1 MYCEKVTNLKEVRHV
16 LEKLNKEAQA
26 ELKKLFGNDY
36 KNVAF
41 QIIRAVKN
49 EKYLIRLAKTNE
61 PVGVFG
67 IIPQGVNE
75 ADKVGGIFFLTT
87 DNLHKGNKIKLLKGA
102 KRQIAIWEKEYSLIM
117 DSCHKDNKTVA
128 KWLHLLG
135 FKPSKFEDNSIQI
148 YYKGNIE
155 LYKG

>member
-1 MYCEKVTNLKEVRHV
+1 MYQEKAIKLKEVRYV
-16 LEKLNKEAQA
+16 LERLSKEAVA
-26 ELKKLFGNDY
+26 ELQKFFGNDY
-36 KNVAF
+36 KNVTF
-41 QIIRAVKN
+41 QIIRASKG
-49 EKYLIRLAKTNE
+49 EKYLIRLAKNNE

-75 ADKVGGIFFLTT
+75 NDKVGGIFFLAT
-87 DNLHKGNKIKLLKGA
+87 DNIHKGNKIKFLKGA
-102 KRQIAIWEKEYSLIM
+102 KKQIAIWEKEYELLM

-128 KWLHLLG
+128 KWLYLLG
-135 FKPSKFEDNSIQI
+135 FKPSKFEDDDIQI

>member
-1 MYCEKVTNLKEVRHV
+1 MYQEKLTSLKDIRYI
-16 LEKLNKEAQA
+16 LEKLNNEAVA

-36 KNVAF
+36 KNVTF
-41 QIIRAVKN
+41 KIIRVSIG
-49 EKYLIRLAKTNE
+49 EKYLIRLAKNNE

-67 IIPQGVNE
+67 IIPQD
-75 ADKVGGIFFLTT
+75 DKVGGIFFLTT

-102 KRQIAIWEKEYSLIM
+102 KKQIAIWEQKYELIM
-117 DSCHKDNKTVA
+117 DSCHKDNKIVA

-135 FKPSKFEDNSIQI
+135 FKPSKFEDNDIQI
-148 YYKGNIE
+148 YYKGDIK

>member
-1 MYCEKVTNLKEVRHV
+1 MYQEKVTRLKDVRYV
-16 LEKLNKEAQA
+16 LERLNKEAQA

-41 QIIRAVKN
+41 QIIRAVKS
-49 EKYLIRLAKTNE
+49 EKYLIRLSKTNE
-61 PVGVFG
+61 PVGIFG
-67 IIPQGVNE
+67 IIPQ
-75 ADKVGGIFFLTT
+75 DSKVGGIFFLTT
-87 DNLHKGNKIKLLKGA
+87 DNIHKGNKIKLLKGA
-102 KRQIAIWEKEYSLIM
+102 KKQIAIWEKEYSLIM

-135 FKPSKFEDNSIQI
+135 FKPSNFEDNDIQI
-148 YYKGNIE
+148 YYKGDIK